1 MPVIET
7 SLFSVIRRFPD
18 LKKAAKRLFM
28 KSGPF
33 RTMCEDFQRCSE
45 ALRHWEQSTSEEA
58 PVRKKEYTL
67 LLRDLELEILENF
80 PNPDKRVTF
89 QLPLRSTKQVRK
101 SLSDC

>member
-28 KSGPF
+28 ESEPF

-58 PVRKKEYTL
+58 PVRRKEYAL
-67 LLRDLELEILENF
+67 LRRDLEREILENL
-80 PNPDKRVTF
+80 PNPDKCVVF
-89 QLPLRSTKQVRK
+89 QLHVRPTKQVQRPF
-101 SLSDC
+101 